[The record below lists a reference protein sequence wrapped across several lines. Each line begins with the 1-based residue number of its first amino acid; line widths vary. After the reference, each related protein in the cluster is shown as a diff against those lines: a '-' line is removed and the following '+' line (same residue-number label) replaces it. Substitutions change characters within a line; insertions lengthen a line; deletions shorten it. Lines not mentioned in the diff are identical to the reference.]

1 MVRIKTIVTIHSIIL
16 LILAFFIIFSI
27 SILFVPY
34 ESVLDFIN
42 SFRPSDP
49 YQFYTNEYHTSFKIV
64 CLLFSIL
71 LFFSISLI
79 YQKKEYCIK
88 IIRRIIDEAEM
99 YLSVIR
105 KEIRLFFTAR
115 RLTHNSIVL
124 GVLFIGILIRL
135 MYINRP
141 IFHDEA
147 KTFYH
152 FVSISWVNTIS
163 NYFNTNNHVFH
174 SILSRFCYVLFG
186 NEEWVFRIPSLLFGI
201 LTIVFIYI
209 FSRKIFDK
217 HIAILLFAFSAN
229 AIPLVS
235 YSVNARGYTMIT
247 FFTLLLLCIID
258 SLNKKYSLLLWILF
272 VIISSLGLWTVPT
285 MVMPIV
291 FLLFWF
297 LLNTN
302 RANYVKDLFT
312 IVIVGLACIFLSII
326 FYSPIILRAKGTAPI
341 IANEYIKSLEYKYII
356 DNLINYLLTVWEF
369 FYTGY
374 FDIVQAMIFFIFII
388 GIIVHLGNE
397 KHRKFLFSFF
407 FLIIFVMLLLKKLP
421 FARTLLFIYPIIGVY
436 IVSGILLLCRK
447 FANLFQL
454 DLEKIV
460 NVVALSLFML
470 STVTCISEKG
480 IIDNWRNQTFPQAE
494 LVIKDLKKIINPND
508 MIETSTPLAGPVRY
522 YIVKNYV
529 NENQMHWHSIGKTK
543 NRLIGKDNIYI
554 ITRQGRNNL
563 KSFGYNQFF
572 SLEGYT
578 PPRIWKE
585 YQNTVKVY
593 IISRL
598 SS

>member
-42 SFRPSDP
+42 SFRPNDP

-88 IIRRIIDEAEM
+88 IIRRIIDETEM

-105 KEIRLFFTAR
+105 KEIRLFFAAR

-124 GVLFIGILIRL
+124 GVLFIGIIIRL

-174 SILSRFCYVLFG
+174 SILSRLCYVLFG

-258 SLNKKYSLLLWILF
+258 SLNKKNSLLLWILF

-285 MVMPIV
+285 MVMPII
-291 FLLFWF
+291 FLLFWY

-302 RANYVKDLFT
+302 RANYLTDLFR
-312 IVIVGLACIFLSII
+312 IVFVGLACIFLSII
-326 FYSPIILRAKGTAPI
+326 FYSPIILRAKGMAPI

-356 DNLINYLLTVWEF
+356 DNLINYLLTAWEF

-374 FDIVQAMIFFIFII
+374 FDIVQVIIFFIFII
-388 GIIVHLGNE
+388 GIIAHLGNE
-397 KHRKFLFSFF
+397 KHRKLLFSFF
-407 FLIIFVMLLLKKLP
+407 FLIIFVMVLLKKLP
-421 FARTLLFIYPIIGVY
+421 FARTLLFIYPIIGLY
-436 IVSGILLLCRK
+436 IVSGILLLCKK

-460 NVVALSLFML
+460 NVVALSLFIL
-470 STVTCISEKG
+470 STVTCINEKG
-480 IIDNWRNQTFPQAE
+480 IIYNWRNQTFPQAE
-494 LVIKDLKKIINPND
+494 LVIKDLKNIINPND

-522 YIVKNYV
+522 YIVKNDV
-529 NENQMHWHSIGKTK
+529 NENQMHWHSMGKTK